1 MMTVALVCE
10 IHKTDTA
17 WKPLLL
23 EDGHVPYGK
32 LKSIV
37 QEVQEVDLKLFLEEL
52 LERARPV

>member
-1 MMTVALVCE
+1 MLTVALVCE

-32 LKSIV
+32 LKSIF
-37 QEVQEVDLKLFLEEL
+37 QEVQEVDGG
-52 LERARPV
+52 AAGGS